1 VRSLLSTESPIMS
14 ESEMVIMEP
23 VPPVYKVPM
32 NIPSMQVCFA
42 IIRMIAIYNMRGPI
56 MITIR
61 RRIVIGRI
69 VISRIIVGR
78 IAVRVVER
86 ETYANLEIDAAV
98 RHGSSR

>member
-1 VRSLLSTESPIMS
+1 MS

-42 IIRMIAIYNMRGPI
+42 IIRMIAMYARRCPI
-56 MITIR
+56 IMSIR
-61 RRIVIGRI
+61 RRIV
-69 VISRIIVGR
+69 VSRVIVGR
-78 IAVRVVER
+78 IAVRIVER
-86 ETYANLEIDAAV
+86 DPYANLEIDATV